1 MTEVHSI
8 KELRE
13 QSKAGKLS
21 IIALLF
27 LPLIGLLCLFWP
39 EESAHY
45 LPYVLGIVMILSG
58 IGGII
63 VAASKEMKNRTEEDE
78 AVKAKAHE
86 DALSIDDIALAAAEV
101 FDSVMPPAAQTP
113 DSRRY
118 AAPEASDDHEDN
130 RSSRSVGTAIVMCV
144 LGAVILFHGS
154 TSISFVGV
162 MWGLLGLYKAGEEFD
177 EIIHR
182 IRGGHRFVFKLA
194 FSVFELV
201 LAVLLI
207 LHPFANI
214 DHHMILL
221 GLELITYP
229 FKIDR
234 ADSGKF
240 TLEAEA

>member
-1 MTEVHSI
+1 MTEVRSL
-8 KELRE
+8 KELRS

-45 LPYVLGIVMILSG
+45 LPYVLGVVMILSG
-58 IGGII
+58 AGGII
-63 VAASKEMKNRTEEDE
+63 VAITRQLKERNEALLRQPISKGKVVGTAAIATASAGGTADE
-78 AVKAKAHE
+78 TASAKTAAIKTTPVKKAGE
-86 DALSIDDIALAAAEV
+86 
-101 FDSVMPPAAQTP
+101 
-113 DSRRY
+113 
-118 AAPEASDDHEDN
+118 SDRADE
-130 RSSRSVGTAIVMCV
+130 RSRSVGTAIVMCV
-144 LGAVILFHGS
+144 LGGVILAHGAS
-154 TSISFVGV
+154 SISFVGV
-162 MWGLLGLYKAGEEFD
+162 MWGLLGLYKAGDEFD

-182 IRGGHRFVFKLA
+182 IKTKRRFIVKLA
-194 FSVFELV
+194 FAVFELV

-214 DHHMILL
+214 DHHIILL
-221 GLELITYP
+221 GLELITFP

-234 ADSGKF
+234 SDDGRF

>member
-1 MTEVHSI
+1 
-8 KELRE
+8 
-13 QSKAGKLS
+13 
-21 IIALLF
+21 
-27 LPLIGLLCLFWP
+27 
-39 EESAHY
+39 
-45 LPYVLGIVMILSG
+45 
-58 IGGII
+58 
-63 VAASKEMKNRTEEDE
+63 
-78 AVKAKAHE
+78 
-86 DALSIDDIALAAAEV
+86 
-101 FDSVMPPAAQTP
+101 
-113 DSRRY
+113 
-118 AAPEASDDHEDN
+118 
-130 RSSRSVGTAIVMCV
+130 MCV
-144 LGAVILFHGS
+144 LGGVILVHGS
-154 TSISFVGV
+154 SSISFVGV

-194 FSVFELV
+194 FSIFELV

>member
-1 MTEVHSI
+1 MTEIRSI
-8 KELRE
+8 KEIRGK
-13 QSKAGKLS
+13 SKAGKLS
-21 IIALLF
+21 IIALLV

-39 EESAHY
+39 EESADY
-45 LPYVLGIVMILSG
+45 LPYVLGGVMVLSG

-63 VAASKEMKNRTEEDE
+63 VEVSKEFKGDEGED
-78 AVKAKAHE
+78 AGTGCSKGDGPIVKAVT
-86 DALSIDDIALAAAEV
+86 AE
-101 FDSVMPPAAQTP
+101 
-113 DSRRY
+113 
-118 AAPEASDDHEDN
+118 N
-130 RSSRSVGTAIVMCV
+130 RSKTDTAIPSEDDRKDHKTAGTSIVMCV
-144 LGAVILFHGS
+144 LGAVILVHGS
-154 TSISFVGV
+154 SSISFVGV
-162 MWGLLGLYKAGEEFD
+162 MWGLLGLFKAAGEFD

-182 IRGGHRFVFKLA
+182 IKGGHRFVFKLA

-201 LAVLLI
+201 LSVLLI

-234 ADSGKF
+234 TDSGKL

>member
-1 MTEVHSI
+1 MTEVRSI
-8 KELRE
+8 KELRS

-39 EESAHY
+39 EEAAHY
-45 LPYVLGIVMILSG
+45 LPYVLGAVMILSG
-58 IGGII
+58 AAGIV
-63 VAASKEMKNRTEEDE
+63 VAAGKELKGRGEDGG
-78 AVKAKAHE
+78 KF
-86 DALSIDDIALAAAEV
+86 AAAKRDENR
-101 FDSVMPPAAQTP
+101 AAT
-113 DSRRY
+113 
-118 AAPEASDDHEDN
+118 APYLGREETIETADVGEEGH

-144 LGAVILFHGS
+144 LGGVILVHGS
-154 TSISFVGV
+154 SSISFVGV

-194 FSVFELV
+194 FSIFELV

>member
-1 MTEVHSI
+1 MTEVRSI
-8 KELRE
+8 KEIRS

-21 IIALLF
+21 IIALLV

-39 EESAHY
+39 EESADY
-45 LPYVLGIVMILSG
+45 LPYLLGGAMTLSG

-63 VAASKEMKNRTEEDE
+63 VETNREFKGREGASGRTEGDREDRKD
-78 AVKAKAHE
+78 VKTA
-86 DALSIDDIALAAAEV
+86 
-101 FDSVMPPAAQTP
+101 
-113 DSRRY
+113 
-118 AAPEASDDHEDN
+118 
-130 RSSRSVGTAIVMCV
+130 GTSIVMCV
-144 LGAVILFHGS
+144 LGIVILVHGS
-154 TSISFVGV
+154 SSIGFVGV
-162 MWGLLGLYKAGEEFD
+162 MWGLLGLFKAAGEFD

-182 IRGGHRFVFKLA
+182 IKGGHRFVFKLA
-194 FSVFELV
+194 ISVFELV
-201 LAVLLI
+201 LSVLLI

-234 ADSGKF
+234 ADNGSF

>member
-1 MTEVHSI
+1 MTEVRSI
-8 KELRE
+8 KELRN

-21 IIALLF
+21 IVALLF

-39 EESAHY
+39 EDSAHY
-45 LPYVLGIVMILSG
+45 LPYVLGAVMILSG
-58 IGGII
+58 AGGIA
-63 VAASKEMKNRTEEDE
+63 VAISKELRNRSDEGESRDPEKRSEARKTIEPQSECETAEPPDDSEEE
-78 AVKAKAHE
+78 
-86 DALSIDDIALAAAEV
+86 S
-101 FDSVMPPAAQTP
+101 
-113 DSRRY
+113 
-118 AAPEASDDHEDN
+118 

-144 LGAVILFHGS
+144 LGGVILVHGS
-154 TSISFVGV
+154 SSISFVGV

-229 FKIDR
+229 FKVDR